1 MSFDLG
7 NILLG
12 FFTTFFQVLTNAIFS
27 PIETLWV
34 DIDIA
39 IQTFPLLQ
47 NFTNVINTYFIPSI
61 SWFTNLI
68 PPLTWS
74 AIKLHID
81 FMILIYGVVFTLH
94 LILKPLKI
102 IKKLPLA

>member
-7 NILLG
+7 KILLD
-12 FFTTFFQVLTNAIFS
+12 FFSTFFQTFTSVVFS
-27 PIETLWV
+27 PIEALWV

-39 IQTFPLLQ
+39 IQTAPLIT
-47 NFTNVINTYFIPSI
+47 NFYNVINTYFIPSI

-68 PPLTWS
+68 PPYTWS

-81 FMILIYGVVFTLH
+81 FMILIYGVTLTLH
-94 LILKPLKI
+94 VILKPLKF

>member
-1 MSFDLG
+1 MSIDLG
-7 NILLG
+7 QILLD
-12 FFTTFFQVLTNAIFS
+12 FFSTFYQTITGVIFS

-39 IQTFPLLQ
+39 IQTAPLIQ
-47 NFTNVINTYFIPSI
+47 NFYNVINTYFIPSI

-68 PPLTWS
+68 PPYTWS

-81 FMILIYGVVFTLH
+81 FMILIYGVTFMLH
-94 LILKPLKI
+94 VILKPLKI